1 VRKLLT
7 RLAVPI
13 LVAGLAPLIATL
25 TASSAVAA
33 GPCGTV
39 STAPA
44 YKHVIWIWM
53 ENHSYGDI
61 IGNSS
66 QAPYINSVASEC
78 GLATNYHNLSHPSLP
93 NYVGATSGL
102 AVANLTPFDPDC
114 NPTGSCVT
122 SAPSIFGQG
131 ESWKAYEE
139 SMPSNCLGSN
149 SGEYAVRHNPPPYFT
164 SLSGCATFDVP
175 YTQLATDLAG
185 NALPAFSFVTPNL
198 IDDMHDGTISDGD
211 SWLSSNL
218 PTILNSPEYTSGS
231 TAVFI
236 TWDEGSGGSTGE
248 NCASN
253 TTDASCHVATIVISP
268 STPAGTQSSTLFSHY
283 SLLGTAEQL
292 LGLPLLGQAAS
303 ATTMTS
309 PFNLAPG
316 STGNTVTVTN
326 PGAQTSTAGT
336 ATSLQ
341 ITATDSASGQTLTYS
356 ATGLPAGLSINSSTG
371 LISGTPTTAG
381 TSSVTV
387 AATDTTGASGTATFT
402 WTVNPAA
409 GNTVTV
415 TNPGAQSTI
424 VNTPVSLQITATD
437 SASGQSLAYSAVGL
451 PAGMSI
457 SSSTGVISG
466 SPTKTGLFTVTV
478 TATDTTGAT
487 GAATF
492 SWRIRKH

>member
-1 VRKLLT
+1 
-7 RLAVPI
+7 
-13 LVAGLAPLIATL
+13 
-25 TASSAVAA
+25 
-33 GPCGTV
+33 
-39 STAPA
+39 
-44 YKHVIWIWM
+44 M
-53 ENHSYGDI
+53 ENHSYSDI
-61 IGNSS
+61 IGNTS

-102 AVANLTPFDPDC
+102 AVSSLTPFVPDC

-164 SLSGCATFDVP
+164 SLSGCSTFDVP

-198 IDDMHDGTISDGD
+198 IDDMHDGTITDGD
-211 SWLSSNL
+211 TWLSNNL

-236 TWDEGSGGSTGE
+236 TWDEGTGGSGGE
-248 NCASN
+248 NCATN
-253 TTDASCHVATIVISP
+253 TTDASCKVATIVVSP
-268 STPAGTQSSTLFSHY
+268 STPVGSQSATLFNHY

-309 PFNLAPG
+309 AFNLAPG
-316 STGNTVTVTN
+316 SGGNTVTVTN
-326 PGAQTSTAGT
+326 PGSQTGT
-336 ATSLQ
+336 VGTPASLQ

-356 ATGLPAGLSINSSTG
+356 ASGLPAGLSVNSSTG

-387 AATDTTGASGTATFT
+387 TATDTTGASGSATFT
-402 WTVNPAA
+402 WTINPAA

-415 TNPGAQSTI
+415 TNPGSQSGT
-424 VNTPVSLQITATD
+424 VRTAASLQIRATD
-437 SASGQSLAYSAVGL
+437 SASGQTLTYSASGL
-451 PAGMSI
+451 PAGLSI
-457 SSSTGVISG
+457 NSSTGLISG
-466 SPTKTGLFTVTV
+466 TPTQPGVFSVTVTV
-478 TATDTTGAT
+478 TDTTGAT
-487 GAATF
+487 GTATF
-492 SWRIRKH
+492 NWRIRRH